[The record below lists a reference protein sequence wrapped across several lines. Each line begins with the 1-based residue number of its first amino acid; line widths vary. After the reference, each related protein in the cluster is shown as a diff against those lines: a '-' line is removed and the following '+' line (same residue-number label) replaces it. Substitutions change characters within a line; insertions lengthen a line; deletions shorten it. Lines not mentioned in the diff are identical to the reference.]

1 MYHPRR
7 VGEQIQRESDGK
19 KKKKRAGLPRTTRRG
34 ADGPL
39 MSREL
44 LGCGEILGVGTG
56 RRYLQ
61 EEIWRIPE
69 PLAGNGTQG
78 FRQGAL
84 PW

>member
-7 VGEQIQRESDGK
+7 VGEQIQRESDGE
-19 KKKKRAGLPRTTRRG
+19 KKRAGLPRTTRRR

-78 FRQGAL
+78 FRQGAS

>member
-7 VGEQIQRESDGK
+7 VGEQIRRESDGGRK
-19 KKKKRAGLPRTTRRG
+19 KKSWASQDYKEG

-56 RRYLQ
+56 
-61 EEIWRIPE
+61 
-69 PLAGNGTQG
+69 
-78 FRQGAL
+78 
-84 PW
+84 